1 MSVARAPGGGTRPR
15 ISLVVAMDRERV
27 IGRDG
32 TLPWHLPEDL
42 KHFRAITM
50 GKPIIMGRRT
60 HASIGRA
67 LPGRRNL
74 VLTRDVSYD
83 APGCERCSSLDEAL
97 VRVADAD
104 EAMIIGGAALYRD
117 ALPRAGRIYLT
128 EVDAAVGGDVHF
140 PPLDEQDWIE
150 VSCEPH
156 RRDERHAWDYCFRVL
171 ERVTRD

>member
-1 MSVARAPGGGTRPR
+1 VSAGHPPGGATGPCV
-15 ISLVVAMDRERV
+15 SLVVAMDREHV

-42 KHFRAITM
+42 KRFRAITM

-74 VLTRDVSYD
+74 VLTRDAGYD
-83 APGCERCSSLDEAL
+83 APGCELCPSLDAAL
-97 VRVADAD
+97 ARVADVE
-104 EAMIIGGAALYRD
+104 EAMIIGGAAVYRE
-117 ALPRAGRIYLT
+117 ALARACRIYLT

-140 PPLDEQDWIE
+140 PPLDTAAWVE
-150 VSCEPH
+150 VARESH
-156 RRDERHAWDYCFRVL
+156 QRDERHAWDYCFRVL